1 MNAIE
6 ITNLTKYYGSFKALD
21 QINISIKQGEIHGF
35 LGPNGAGKT
44 STIRIL
50 VGLMGA
56 SSGSATIFN
65 QNSGD
70 INTKKLIGYLPSD
83 FGLPKQYTIGQY
95 LDLIEKIRGE
105 GEYRSELVE
114 RFKVDES
121 RKLNQLSKGNRQK
134 VSIVQAL
141 MHEPKIVIADEPTS
155 GLDPLLQNELNNYFK
170 EYVERGGTVFVSS
183 HILGDVQG
191 ICNNIT
197 VIKEGQIVSSGSI
210 DDLLKSLPRKIL
222 ISLSPDANPE
232 LISQELS
239 SKSISKELDKYVIYV
254 DGDIKQTVSKIIAND
269 KIQDFSIPPPSLEA
283 YFQDIY
289 SDKK

>member
-56 SSGSATIFN
+56 NSGSATIFN

-95 LDLIEKIRGE
+95 LDLIEKIRGK
-105 GEYRSELVE
+105 GEYRSELIE

-170 EYVERGGTVFVSS
+170 EYVERGVVLF
-183 HILGDVQG
+183 LF
-191 ICNNIT
+191 
-197 VIKEGQIVSSGSI
+197 
-210 DDLLKSLPRKIL
+210 PL
-222 ISLSPDANPE
+222 ISLE
-232 LISQELS
+232 MF
-239 SKSISKELDKYVIYV
+239 KVYVI
-254 DGDIKQTVSKIIAND
+254 I
-269 KIQDFSIPPPSLEA
+269 
-283 YFQDIY
+283 
-289 SDKK
+289 